1 MKKDIIK
8 EKREIENPK
17 IYQKKSKK
25 RNREEN
31 HDMRTNRKKFRKN
44 KKNKR
49 LMQNERTNQK
59 KRNRSKKNQH
69 KSR

>member
-49 LMQNERTNQK
+49 LM
-59 KRNRSKKNQH
+59 
-69 KSR
+69 